1 MEQDV
6 VVLPDEGDG
15 VRVIACSGDF
25 DQATLEPLRQAC
37 APAVA
42 DSAVRRIV
50 LDVSRVTFV
59 DSSMLDAML
68 YLQRSGR
75 LILAGPLPRL
85 LAQVLE
91 ITQADQLFTTAGSVE
106 EARTL

>member
-1 MEQDV
+1 M
-6 VVLPDEGDG
+6 
-15 VRVIACSGDF
+15 IACSGDF
-25 DQATLEPLRQAC
+25 DQATLEPLRRAC
-37 APAVA
+37 ARAVA
-42 DSAVRRIV
+42 DPAVRRIV

-68 YLQRSGR
+68 HLQRSGR
-75 LILAGPLPRL
+75 LVLVGPLPRL

-91 ITQADQLFTTAGSVE
+91 ITLTSQPFTIAGSVE